1 MTLALRIL
9 AVPLTAVIAVVG
21 LWLAGGVITND
32 FTLAMRLSIGWFALA
47 GLAALAIARWSR
59 TFRWPVLGT
68 FVVTAALVGGYLG
81 LSTLR
86 DRVVHEQ
93 VAVAAGRNV
102 LLRFG
107 RFAGVR
113 HGGSGTARVIRLG
126 RGGRVLTLTDFDVAR
141 GPDLRVRLAAGP
153 ARTEDDVGD
162 VVDLGGLKGNVGEQ
176 QYEVPARADLDRYST
191 VIIWCRA
198 FSVLF
203 ARAPLTA

>member
-1 MTLALRIL
+1 VTLALRIL
-9 AVPLTAVIAVVG
+9 AVPVTAVIVVVG

-68 FVVTAALVGGYLG
+68 FVVTAALVSGYLG

-102 LLRFG
+102 LLRSGSFE
-107 RFAGVR
+107 GVR

-176 QYEVPARADLDRYST
+176 QYEVPSRADLDRYST